1 MPKKYHI
8 HTKVAP
14 LDLDY
19 VFKFKIVRGENCIN
33 CGKCT
38 RVCIYEAHKRR
49 KDDPRKMADPNTVV
63 CRNCFRCIQ
72 ECPRGALE
80 MSLDEDFANIGGTFW
95 KPDMLVSL
103 WKQAEDGKVPVSG
116 AGYRG
121 PFTGTGFDSMWTDM
135 SEIVR
140 PTRDGIH
147 GREYI
152 STSVDLGRRLNH
164 LAFDADGRLASKVPD
179 TVDLPIPIIF
189 ETPTADLSANV
200 KEALV
205 KAAAEIGTC
214 VVMPAADIT
223 PEFAEYSDSIIPCV
237 APVEIDR
244 HRAVIEKARLVAIE
258 HSDAL
263 MSDLPQVKEE
273 IRRISHA
280 LTIIRVPAGK
290 DVEETVA
297 RLAYSGAEI
306 IHIVADY
313 CGREIDESAGSDGRL
328 LKDTIRAVHLR
339 LVEERIRDEVT
350 LIASGGIAMAE
361 HVPKA
366 MLCGA
371 DLTAVDIPLMIALG
385 ARLYEEPE
393 KQLIFAEG
401 LARIPVPIVTQ
412 RMVNL
417 MGAWHSQILEVMGA
431 MGIREARRL
440 RGESGRA
447 MFFEE
452 VDKDTFGKLFKKNR
466 EAVSK

>member
-8 HTKVAP
+8 HAKDTP

-19 VFKFKIVRGENCIN
+19 ISKFKIVRGENCIN

-38 RVCIYEAHKRR
+38 KVCIYEAHKRR
-49 KDDPRKMADPNTVV
+49 NDDPRKMADPNTVI

-80 MSLDEDFANIGGTFW
+80 KSLDKDFTNIGGAFW
-95 KPDMLVSL
+95 KPDMLISL
-103 WKQAEDGKVPVSG
+103 WKQAEDGMVPVSG

-152 STSVDLGRRLNH
+152 STSVDLGRKLNH
-164 LAFDADGRLASKVPD
+164 LTFDANGQLASKVPD
-179 TVDLPIPIIF
+179 TVDLPIPILF
-189 ETPTADLSANV
+189 DTPADNLSSNV
-200 KEALV
+200 KVALV
-205 KAAAEIGTC
+205 KAAAEINTC
-214 VVMPAADIT
+214 VIMPVADIT
-223 PEFAEYSDSIIPCV
+223 SDVEKYRDNIIPCL
-237 APVEIDR
+237 APTEIDT
-244 HRAVIEKARLVAIE
+244 HKAVLKKARLVAIE
-258 HSDAL
+258 YSDAVL
-263 MSDLPQVKEE
+263 NDFPSLKEK
-273 IRRISHA
+273 IKKLSNA
-280 LTIIRVPAGK
+280 LTIIRIPAVK
-290 DVEETVA
+290 DVEGIVSK
-297 RLAYSGAEI
+297 LAHSGAEI

-313 CGREIDESAGSDGRL
+313 RGQELNCPAGSDRRL
-328 LKDTIRAVHLR
+328 IKDIILAVHLR
-339 LVEERIRDEVT
+339 LVEDRIRDEIT

-371 DLTAVDIPLMIALG
+371 DLTAIDMPLMIALG

-393 KQLIFAEG
+393 KLLIFPEG
-401 LARIPVPIVTQ
+401 LGKIPLPIVTQ
-412 RMVNL
+412 RIVNL

-440 RGESGRA
+440 RGETGRA
-447 MFFEE
+447 IFFEE
-452 VDKDTFGKLFKKNR
+452 IDKDTFGKLFKNEKQ
-466 EAVSK
+466 

>member
-8 HTKVAP
+8 NTKATS
-14 LDLDY
+14 LELDY
-19 VFKFKIVRGENCIN
+19 LFKFKIVRGENCIN

-38 RVCIYEAHKRR
+38 KVCIYEAHKRR

-72 ECPRGALE
+72 ECPRGALVK
-80 MSLDEDFANIGGTFW
+80 SLDKDFTNIGGAFW
-95 KPDMLVSL
+95 KPDMLISL
-103 WKQAEDGKVPVSG
+103 WKQAEDGNVPVSG

-152 STSVDLGRRLNH
+152 STAVDLGRKLNH
-164 LAFDADGRLASKVPD
+164 LTFDTSGQLAAKVPY
-179 TVDLPIPIIF
+179 TVYLPIPILFDI
-189 ETPTADLSANV
+189 PADNLSSNV

-205 KAAAEIGTC
+205 KAAAEINTC
-214 VVMPAADIT
+214 IIMRAAEIT
-223 PEFAEYSDSIIPCV
+223 PEVEKYSNNIIPCL
-237 APVEIDR
+237 APMEIDIYE
-244 HRAVIEKARLVAIE
+244 ALLKKARLVAVEYDDTMWNDFLGLQEKIKK
-258 HSDAL
+258 L
-263 MSDLPQVKEE
+263 
-273 IRRISHA
+273 SHA
-280 LTIIRVPAGK
+280 LTIIRIPAVKG
-290 DVEETVA
+290 VEGIVA
-297 RLAYSGAEI
+297 KLAHSGAEI
-306 IHIVADY
+306 IHIIADY
-313 CGREIDESAGSDGRL
+313 RGQELNSPAGTEGRL
-328 LKDTIRAVHLR
+328 LKDIIRAVHLK
-339 LVEERIRDEVT
+339 LVEDRIRDEIT

-385 ARLYEEPE
+385 TRVYEEPE
-393 KQLIFAEG
+393 KLLIFPEG
-401 LARIPVPIVTQ
+401 LDNIPLPIATQ
-412 RMVNL
+412 RIVNL
-417 MGAWHSQILEVMGA
+417 MGAWHSQILEMMGA

-447 MFFEE
+447 IFFEE
-452 VDKDTFGKLFKKNR
+452 IDKDTFGNLFRKR
-466 EAVSK
+466 EAVDL

>member
-1 MPKKYHI
+1 MPKKYQI
-8 HTKVAP
+8 HPKAAP
-14 LDLDY
+14 LDLGY

-38 RVCIYEAHKRR
+38 KVCIYEAHKRR
-49 KDDPRKMADPNTVV
+49 KDDPRRMADPNTVV

-80 MSLDEDFANIGGTFW
+80 KSLDKDFANVGGTFW
-95 KPDMLVSL
+95 KPDMLISL

-164 LAFDADGRLASKVPD
+164 LVFDAEGRLVSKVPD
-179 TVDLPIPIIF
+179 TVDLPIPILF
-189 ETPTADLSANV
+189 ERPTADLSANV
-200 KEALV
+200 REALV

-214 VVMPAADIT
+214 IIMPAADVT
-223 PEFAEYSDSIIPCV
+223 PEFAEYSDSIIPCL
-237 APVEIDR
+237 APVEIDT
-244 HRAVIEKARLVAIE
+244 HRAVIEKARLVAIK

-263 MSDLPQVKEE
+263 MSDLPHVREE

-280 LTIIRVPAGK
+280 LTIIRVPAEK

-297 RLAYSGAEI
+297 RLAHSGAEI

-313 CGREIDESAGSDGRL
+313 CGRELSGAAGPDQRL
-328 LKDTIRAVHLR
+328 LKDIIRAVHLR
-339 LVEERIRDEVT
+339 LVEDRIRDEVT

-371 DLTAVDIPLMIALG
+371 DLTAIDIPLVIAVG

-393 KQLIFAEG
+393 RQLIFPEG
-401 LARIPVPIVTQ
+401 LGRIPVPIVTQ

-447 MFFEE
+447 IFFEE
-452 VDKDTFGKLFKKNR
+452 VDRDTFGKMFKKNR